1 MTTNALSKLL
11 KKKKLTGEEVGKI
24 ILLDLVNSYKGQPT
38 LTQAERDAYVDAL
51 VESKDIRAYNDYLQ
65 IYRFITGFAVDFE
78 STERA
83 YAVVRLE
90 FVRHVMRLKDA
101 EQNYFQLAL
110 QPRILTRRDYEQALK
125 EAKESVS
132 NWTYR
137 LYSLVAYELRKNIE
151 AYKNKEKTPYK
162 RYFDAYKKEQA
173 NEQAIKDYR
182 ATYEQDNDN
191 PKKDKELTKLVMLDE
206 YLEIYNDAELETKGG
221 MLFFKDDYPELLQ
234 AILEEYSQLEGL
246 EYLANLNTDDH
257 IREDLID
264 FATVYKLDILG
275 AKKDYDDP
283 LLSFNGCDLL
293 SGVAVIE
300 TVRGLTKG
308 NIIDGTFYYD
318 LGKGQGRGLSE
329 DVLADK
335 KHIAKIED
343 IKRQFKQTLRNLQAL
358 QYFMLKL
365 VEITGVPDLL
375 IFSKS
380 DGTEKIQYF
389 NALVEDMSIVRYG
402 LLKDEGDPRKL
413 ENEIK
418 ELYGLGFTVDDIQ
431 IKEEEKAKIEE
442 IINNSS
448 SREKAVVRV
457 FNYLLTGD
465 ESNG

>member
-83 YAVVRLE
+83 YAIVRLE
-90 FVRHVMRLKDA
+90 FMRHVMRFNDA
-101 EQNYFQLAL
+101 EQNYFKLSL

-125 EAKESVS
+125 EARESVS
-132 NWTYR
+132 SWTYS
-137 LYSLVAYELRKNIE
+137 LYDLVEYELRKNIK

-173 NEQAIKDYR
+173 NEQAIKAYR

-234 AILEEYSQLEGL
+234 AILENYSKLEGL
-246 EYLANLNTDDH
+246 EYLAKLPESEYLN
-257 IREDLID
+257 EDLID
-264 FATVYKLDILG
+264 FQTAYKLDILG
-275 AKKDYDDP
+275 ARDAYDDP
-283 LLSFNGCDLL
+283 LLTFKGRNLD

-300 TVRGLTKG
+300 SARGIAKG
-308 NIIDGTFYYD
+308 NIKDGTYYYD
-318 LGKGQGRGLSE
+318 LGRGTGRSLAE
-329 DVLADK
+329 DILGDEK
-335 KHIAKIED
+335 YISTIES
-343 IKRQFKQTLRNLQAL
+343 IKRQFKQSARNLQGFK
-358 QYFMLKL
+358 YFMLKL

-375 IFSKS
+375 AFDRK
-380 DGTEKIQYF
+380 DATAKIPF
-389 NALVEDMSIVRYG
+389 FEAIAEDMWVHRYG
-402 LLKDEGDPRKL
+402 LLEDEGDPVELGKQVRKL
-413 ENEIK
+413 FS
-418 ELYGLGFTVDDIQ
+418 LGFTVDDIQ
-431 IKEEEKAKIEE
+431 ITEAEKEEVES
-442 IINNSS
+442 IIRNAPTKG
-448 SREKAVVRV
+448 KAVTET
-457 FNYLLTGD
+457 FSYLLTGAK
-465 ESNG
+465 